1 VVGLLAL
8 AALSGKKIVGF
19 VAIGVVVAG
28 LSIPTVAARFA
39 DLDDVATQS
48 LAAGNSLVWR
58 LEYWRQALT
67 LSDDP
72 LLGSGLS
79 AVKTE
84 GSEGKEPHNDFIR
97 VFVETG
103 ILGFA
108 AYLWFLWRGARV
120 IRTGLRDTWEG
131 LWRSVVIGFG
141 GAFAAY
147 VLLSLVSNVITQLV
161 LLWYLGAFAALAVAA
176 PRLAPR
182 EAEPDPEPEAKAAT
196 ALA

>member
-1 VVGLLAL
+1 VVGLLTL
-8 AALSGKKIVGF
+8 AGLSGKKIVGF
-19 VAIGVVVAG
+19 VAIGVIVAG

-39 DLDDVATQS
+39 DLDDVTTQS

-58 LEYWRQALT
+58 LEYWRQAIT

-72 LLGSGLS
+72 LLGSGLA
-79 AVKTE
+79 AVKIE

-103 ILGFA
+103 ILGMA
-108 AYLWFLWRGARV
+108 AFLWFLWRGIGV
-120 IRTGLRDTWEG
+120 IRTGLRDTRDG
-131 LWRSVVIGFG
+131 FWRWVVIGFG
-141 GAFAAY
+141 ASFGAY
-147 VLLSLVSNVITQLV
+147 ILLSLVSNVITQLA

-182 EAEPDPEPEAKAAT
+182 EEPDRAPRDEAAP